1 MIKIGLTG
9 GIGSGKTTIAK
20 IFELLKVPVYYADT
34 ATKQLYESNNELKAL
49 LKTHFG
55 NDIYSDE
62 KLNRSQLAAIVF
74 NDPQKLELLNSMVHP
89 ITIKD
94 AAEWAQRQITPYVL
108 KEAALLFES
117 GSVAELDYVIGV
129 QAPQHIRIK
138 RAMDRDGAT
147 REQVLSRM
155 HRQIDETIKMRL
167 CDFIIDNSE
176 QQLVIPQV
184 LQLHRHL
191 LQLAAEKSA

>member
-1 MIKIGLTG
+1 MG
-9 GIGSGKTTIAK
+9 
-20 IFELLKVPVYYADT
+20 
-34 ATKQLYESNNELKAL
+34 
-49 LKTHFG
+49 
-55 NDIYSDE
+55 
-62 KLNRSQLAAIVF
+62 
-74 NDPQKLELLNSMVHP
+74 HP

-94 AAEWAQRQITPYVL
+94 AAEWAQRQTTPYVL

-117 GSVAELDYVIGV
+117 GSVAELDYIIGV

-138 RAMDRDGAT
+138 RAMDRDGTT

-184 LQLHRHL
+184 LQLHRHF
-191 LQLAAEKSA
+191 LQLAAAKSA